1 MLSGF
6 LEKSF
11 PWFPLTQPLV
21 CFSLYKACNLMS
33 VTHWCVM
40 QMTSYSTSFQSIGSE
55 KFTVLDNI
63 LQQKQTNSDL

>member
-1 MLSGF
+1 
-6 LEKSF
+6 
-11 PWFPLTQPLV
+11 
-21 CFSLYKACNLMS
+21 
-33 VTHWCVM
+33 M